1 MKDSS
6 SKRTYLCAT
15 EFTRID
21 LFTFYAVV
29 TSDLFAGRTGNPIGE
44 AEVFNFFKAS
54 VITFVFFQKLFVGKS
69 VLHIFTITYYLRD
82 VKG

>member
-15 EFTRID
+15 EFARVD

-29 TSDLFAGRTGNPIGE
+29 ISDLFAGRTGNPVGE
-44 AEVFNFFKAS
+44 AEVFYFFKAD
-54 VITFVFFQKLFVGKS
+54 VIIFVFFQKLFVGKT
-69 VLHIFTITYYLRD
+69 VLHIYTITNYLRD